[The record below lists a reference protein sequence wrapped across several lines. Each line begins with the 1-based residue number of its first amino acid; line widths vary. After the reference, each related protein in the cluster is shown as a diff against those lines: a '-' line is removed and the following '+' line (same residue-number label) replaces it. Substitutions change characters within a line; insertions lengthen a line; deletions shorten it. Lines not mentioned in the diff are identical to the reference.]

1 MYEGTE
7 NMSTQ
12 SPHKNVHSNV
22 ITAQNC
28 KKNKP
33 KKHTKCPPTDEW
45 INKMALIYTTECILF
60 GNKVEMKCS
69 MYKPRKY
76 YPT

>member
-1 MYEGTE
+1 
-7 NMSTQ
+7 MSTQ
-12 SPHKNVHSNV
+12 SPHVNVHSNAV
-22 ITAQNC
+22 TAQNC
-28 KKNKP
+28 KK

-45 INKMALIYTTECILF
+45 INKTALIYTIECILF
-60 GNKVEMKCS
+60 GNKVEMKYN